1 MAELNEA
8 EIDRILRDKV
18 EAEFLCK
25 EWAKEC
31 KQLRRRVTELET
43 ALAIQKRERGLD
55 ADAAGK
61 RILELEQQVQL
72 TEESDV

>member
-8 EIDRILRDKV
+8 EIDRHVRDKV
-18 EAEFLCK
+18 EANFLCK

-43 ALAIQKRERGLD
+43 ALANCKRERGLD

-61 RILELEQQVQL
+61 RILELEQQVQHA
-72 TEESDV
+72 EEIDV